1 MKTNVVMIRKMGGLN
16 VSQRTE
22 DGMFNATSLAKQYF
36 HSKGIRRGKE
46 VSEFL
51 KLEKT
56 KEFIEALHIEIN
68 DNTRKIVLSKKGK
81 DGGTWMHPYLF
92 IDFAMWLNPTFKV
105 QVLRFVYDEL
115 IKNRHDAGDM
125 YRTLSAS
132 VAKLKGCNFSEVA
145 KALQWLIFN
154 RTGKNLRQTATE
166 SELKELAETES
177 QLSFAIDRGFIKTYQ
192 QLISTMRGMW
202 KDKYKNCPIKKVA

>member
-1 MKTNVVMIRKMGGLN
+1 MGGLE
-16 VSQRTE
+16 VRQRT
-22 DGMFNATSLAKQYF
+22 DTGMFNATSLLKEWN
-36 HSKGIRRGKE
+36 KRMKMKKE
-46 VSEFL
+46 VSKFL
-51 KLEKT
+51 ALEQT
-56 KEFIEALHIEIN
+56 KEFITVMEQEELLHTQKPAYVN
-68 DNTRKIVLSKKGK
+68 SKASRGTSA
-81 DGGTWMHPYLF
+81 GTWMHPFLF
-92 IDFAMWLNPTFKV
+92 IKFAMWINPKFEYNVIK
-105 QVLRFVYDEL
+105 FVYDEL

-145 KALQWLIFN
+145 KALQWLVFN